1 MTKNDL
7 LIRRETPEDYHQ
19 TEMLVREA
27 FWNVYHPGC
36 NEHYILH
43 CYRSKKDFIPELDL
57 VLEKDGQ
64 LIGQIMYVHSEIK
77 TDKGVMIPIVTFGP
91 LSIHPNF
98 SRRGYGKYLLDN
110 SIKKAAALGAGAIA
124 ITGNPL
130 FYGKSGFVAG
140 KSRGI
145 RYASDPE
152 AEYFLIKELKPDFLR
167 DVKGTFMDPEGYLEP
182 FRHPE
187 AFERYD
193 AQFPKKEKLVLPGQ
207 LGN

>member
-110 SIKKAAALGAGAIA
+110 SIKKSGR
-124 ITGNPL
+124 TRSRCHCHHR
-130 FYGKSGFVAG
+130 KSVIL
-140 KSRGI
+140 RQI
-145 RYASDPE
+145 R
-152 AEYFLIKELKPDFLR
+152 ICRWKIQ
-167 DVKGTFMDPEGYLEP
+167 
-182 FRHPE
+182 RHPLCK
-187 AFERYD
+187 RSRSRV
-193 AQFPKKEKLVLPGQ
+193 FPNKRTETGLFA
-207 LGN
+207 